1 MNHTLPDHE
10 MQSQLKNNSFITQ
23 HDQRI
28 VLPGLRQSDLCPIMK
43 VDLMLSFPPS
53 TYEKTAYLKAALKK
67 QAGMTE
73 PCTEIIGK
81 YLALNSNFTR
91 ATELLQFDRYG
102 QVTNQPVYEEI
113 REALISNVCEL
124 QIKRQI
130 ILNLLSDKSNISRTI
145 FNLLQKE
152 IRASGYQVNLDCV
165 DLSYLKLVKLNFNAM
180 SMKYVDFSHSVIYG
194 SKFANTDL
202 SESDF
207 SSARLRMVNMENAL
221 LVNVNWTAARLNRL
235 NMFGAVEVDLT
246 KAHEVKRIWIDTG
259 MLDEMESAGKYW
271 IVRNDPNDR
280 QERSQLTRSDTNPCC
295 CIFL

>member
-1 MNHTLPDHE
+1 

-23 HDQRI
+23 HAQRI
-28 VLPGLRQSDLCPIMK
+28 VRPGLRQSDLCPIMK

-67 QAGMTE
+67 QAGMSE

-81 YLALNSNFTR
+81 YLALNSNFPR

-102 QVTNQPVYEEI
+102 QVTNQAVYAQI

-130 ILNLLSDKSNISRTI
+130 ILNLLSDKSNLSRNI
-145 FNLLQKE
+145 FDLLRKE
-152 IRASGYQVNLDCV
+152 INASGYRVNLDCV
-165 DLSYLKLVKLNFNAM
+165 DLSYLKLVRLNFSAM
-180 SMKYVDFSHSVIYG
+180 NMRYVDFSHSVIYG
-194 SKFANTDL
+194 SKFVNTDL
-202 SESDF
+202 QESNF
-207 SSARLRMVNMENAL
+207 SCARLRLVNMENAL
-221 LVNVNWTAARLNRL
+221 LTNANWSAARLARL
-235 NMFGAVEVDLT
+235 NMLGAMEVDLT
-246 KAHEVKRIWIDTG
+246 KAHEVNRIWIDTG

-271 IVRNDPNDR
+271 IVRNDPDDGP
-280 QERSQLTRSDTNPCC
+280 EMSELTRSDSNPCC